1 MQHPSAAELPS
12 TDDGYR
18 LNLLGDLQL
27 DQDDEPKRGASRAN
41 SVRFDERAIQAHWTH
56 GGRSSGDLFP
66 LRTGSG
72 LGNHH
77 HHNHN
82 HNNHHHATMER
93 SSSGH
98 KSDGRHSSAGHSIHS
113 SRSTPSAR
121 TNSVGLDS
129 SFSLGQAAAAAA
141 AAAAAVAT
149 AGSFDPAKNQPGL
162 ALLGPVPSIIRCW
175 LDDSNFSNE
184 TLVYA
189 AICTGSYGSFV
200 TLPLARRLGLLDR
213 RRGQLESG
221 VDRPKI
227 AVHLAEASV
236 LSSPRSDSDGVPAI
250 TVEFTIVDQEE
261 QPAAAGRQVE
271 VFLGSDALR
280 AHNADVLFSQNVMTL
295 IGDSDRKLSVPL
307 VRPEDDNVFKCLYTA
322 CSAGG
327 QNSDG
332 NGAGAGAGAGAGSDS
347 KGRAQPTSDE
357 TTATTTTKA
366 SQQGRTGPR
375 ERFADASVD
384 AKNDNDDDD
393 GQQGPQSSS
402 FVFPQSPTSNVNGS
416 VAKPEAFVEGAGASR
431 NGSVGSYRAPSSVG
445 RELDGATTGRPH
457 SESMDSANSDARPTT
472 GEEDD
477 RSANTSPPQR
487 AGNSSAIWGLW
498 RREPGQRSDGP
509 SASTTTGSG
518 YQRPGRS
525 RGTKVL
531 RPSKSS
537 ISSSRSYSTAQAG
550 GAGASNV
557 EGAGGSSGG
566 ILSQRAQTT
575 QTTASGNVIGKSD
588 PRRSTSGELKA
599 GHAAAGLGSAGA
611 NAGSSQLRPNNP
623 VGDASAFAWLNGSGS
638 GGGSGS
644 GNISVNNGGS
654 TSTKQ
659 ASGTGPGTD

>member
-1 MQHPSAAELPS
+1 MQHPSAADLPS

-41 SVRFDERAIQAHWTH
+41 SVRFDERVIQAHWAH
-56 GGRSSGDLFP
+56 GSRSSGDLFP

-77 HHNHN
+77 HH
-82 HNNHHHATMER
+82 HHSHHHQHATMER

-121 TNSVGLDS
+121 ANSVGLDG

-141 AAAAAVAT
+141 AA
-149 AGSFDPAKNQPGL
+149 GSFDAAKNQPGL

-175 LDDSNFSNE
+175 IDDSSFSND

-200 TLPLARRLGLLDR
+200 ALPLARRLDLLDR
-213 RRGQLESG
+213 RRGQLENG

-236 LSSPRSDSDGVPAI
+236 LSSPRSDTDGVPAI
-250 TVEFTIVDQEE
+250 TVEFTIVDQDE
-261 QPAAAGRQVE
+261 QPASAGRQVE

-295 IGDSDRKLSVPL
+295 IGDGDRKLSVPL

-322 CSAGG
+322 CSVGG
-327 QNSDG
+327 QNPEGS
-332 NGAGAGAGAGAGSDS
+332 GAGAGPESR
-347 KGRAQPTSDE
+347 GRAQPTSAE
-357 TTATTTTKA
+357 TTTTTTTTTTMMT
-366 SQQGRTGPR
+366 TGQDRMTGSR
-375 ERFADASVD
+375 EKFADASVD
-384 AKNDNDDDD
+384 VKDGDD
-393 GQQGPQSSS
+393 GQQGQRSSS
-402 FVFPQSPTSNVNGS
+402 FVFPKGLTANVNGY
-416 VAKPEAFVEGAGASR
+416 VANSGAFAEGAGASQ
-431 NGSVGSYRAPSSVG
+431 NGSVGSYKESSSVG
-445 RELDGATTGRPH
+445 REPDGATPGRPH
-457 SESMDSANSDARPTT
+457 SESMDSANSDARPTA
-472 GEEDD
+472 GEEGD
-477 RSANTSPPQR
+477 RSANTSSPQR

-557 EGAGGSSGG
+557 EGTGGSSGG
-566 ILSQRAQTT
+566 TPSQRAQA
-575 QTTASGNVIGKSD
+575 TASGNVIGKGD

-611 NAGSSQLRPNNP
+611 NAGSSQLRSNNP
-623 VGDASAFAWLNGSGS
+623 VGDASAFAWLNGSAS
-638 GGGSGS
+638 AGGSV
-644 GNISVNNGGS
+644 SVSNGGSTSTSTS

-659 ASGTGPGTD
+659 ASGTGPSTD